1 MPSRLT
7 DRYLPTFDVS
17 DEVAVVVDA
26 DHGTTWAAL
35 MDVDLI
41 EVGRRRP
48 LVGVLGALRV
58 LPELVSHAL
67 HGEGIPSGPERAR
80 LHDLPALPSSAG
92 GWTLLDEHEG
102 EEIALGLVGK
112 FWRPII
118 EYADVGADV
127 FRDFD
132 APGYAKTVYALGT
145 RPLDD
150 RHTLLW
156 GQMRTGTTDEHAR
169 RWFRRYWTL
178 GVGSGAHVLVGG
190 LLDVV
195 REQAEREPDRN
206 AAAEPR
212 VNSRSADLR

>member
-7 DRYLPTFDVS
+7 DHYLPTFDVS
-17 DEVAVVVDA
+17 DELAVVVEADA
-26 DHGTTWAAL
+26 PTTWAAL
-35 MDVDLI
+35 MDADLI

-67 HGEGIPSGPERAR
+67 HGEGIPSGPDRAR
-80 LHDLPALPSSAG
+80 LHDLPALAASSG

-112 FWRPII
+112 FWRPVID
-118 EYADVGADV
+118 YADVSADH

-132 APGYAKTVYALGT
+132 EPGYAKTVYALGT

-150 RHTLLW
+150 RRTLLW
-156 GQMRTGTTDEHAR
+156 GLMRTSTTDEHAR
-169 RWFRRYWTL
+169 HWFRRYWTL
-178 GVGSGAHVLVGG
+178 GIGSGAHVLVHG
-190 LLDVV
+190 LLDIV
-195 REQAEREPDRN
+195 REQAEREPRDHV
-206 AAAEPR
+206 AA
-212 VNSRSADLR
+212 N

>member
-1 MPSRLT
+1 MPSRLA
-7 DRYLPTFDVS
+7 DHYLPTFDVS
-17 DEVAVVVDA
+17 DELAVVVDA
-26 DHGTTWAAL
+26 DPRTTWDAL

-58 LPELVSHAL
+58 LPELVSDAL
-67 HGEGIPSGPERAR
+67 HGEGIPSGPDRAR
-80 LHDLPALPSSAG
+80 LHDLPALPTISG

-102 EEIALGLVGK
+102 DEIALGLVGK

-118 EYADVGADV
+118 DYADVTADD

-132 APGYAKTVYALGT
+132 EPGYAKTVYALGT

-150 RHTLLW
+150 RRTLLW
-156 GQMRTGTTDEHAR
+156 GMMRTSATDEHAR

-178 GVGSGAHVLVGG
+178 GVGSGAHVLVHG

-195 REQAEREPDRN
+195 REQAEHEPHG
-206 AAAEPR
+206 AAAT
-212 VNSRSADLR
+212 N